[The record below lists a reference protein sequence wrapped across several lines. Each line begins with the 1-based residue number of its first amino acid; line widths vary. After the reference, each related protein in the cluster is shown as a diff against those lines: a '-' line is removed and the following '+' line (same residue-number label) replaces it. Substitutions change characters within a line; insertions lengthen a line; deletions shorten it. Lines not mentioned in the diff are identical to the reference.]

1 LSEWKYPP
9 ELIDALAGHG
19 VAPRPDV
26 HPRVVRDFVSDL
38 YRFEI
43 RRLKQRRATGVVPK
57 EDYVDRVIA
66 LRKQYWVLTLEP
78 SAWERICRGEGQ

>member
-1 LSEWKYPP
+1 MFWQYPP
-9 ELIDALAGHG
+9 ELIAALLTHG

-26 HPRVVRDFVSDL
+26 HPRFVRDFVSDL
-38 YRFEI
+38 YRYEI
-43 RRLKQRRATGVVPK
+43 RRLKHWRATGVVRK

-78 SAWERICRGEGQ
+78 SAWEKICSGEG